1 MTTDGFPSQ
10 RKHSGP
16 NRALEHQWSM
26 IEPVA
31 ISARQP
37 ELDLVLQMIS
47 RPGSIGEV
55 VAHPGMGKT
64 TMLKMASE
72 TYRQQ
77 FGGVVEYVAGW
88 DGIRDEDLVDVLAD
102 RFRAASGPSLLVI
115 DDAQS
120 APTDQIWSLIKRLE
134 AGPWSFS
141 TLIGSHQPTGLGE
154 CITLLPFAYV
164 GIEKLLAE
172 AFGTTPSPADVE
184 RLMRASQGVPVFARV
199 LIDQLKMGVSL
210 DDVERLVGPWRSSG
224 LLGPDGLP
232 MDGRDPRGRRLFSDI
247 RLINSDLVERVNQ
260 DPRIAYDLT
269 SRQFEELTADLLER
283 MGYEVQLTAKTR
295 DGGKDLYALRKD
307 GLGSFMFVVECK
319 RYNPNNLVGVGVVR
333 SLHGVAQHERA
344 NGAIV
349 MTTSFFTEPAKQFA
363 RDLKGQMSLK
373 NFVDLQTWLREAS
386 LPR

>member
-1 MTTDGFPSQ
+1 MTNGSPSQ

-16 NRALEHQWSM
+16 HRALEHQWAM
-26 IEPVA
+26 IEPSA

-72 TYRQQ
+72 MHRRQ
-77 FGGVVEYVAGW
+77 FGGVVEFVAGW
-88 DGIRDEDLVDVLAD
+88 DGLRAEDLVDVLAD
-102 RFRAASGPSLLVI
+102 RFRGASGPSLLVI
-115 DDAQS
+115 DDAHF
-120 APTDQIWSLIKRLE
+120 APTDQIWSLINRLE
-134 AGPWSFS
+134 TGPWSFS
-141 TLIGSHQPTGLGE
+141 TLIGSRQPTGLGE
-154 CITLLPFAYV
+154 RITLLPFAYG
-164 GIEKLLAE
+164 GIEKLLVE
-172 AFGTTPSPADVE
+172 AFGMEPSPADVE
-184 RLMRASQGVPVFARV
+184 RLMRASQGVPVFAKV
-199 LIDQLKMGVSL
+199 LIDQLKTGASL
-210 DDVERLVGPWRSSG
+210 AEVERLVRPWRSSG

-260 DPRIAYDLT
+260 DPHIAYDLT

-319 RYNPNNLVGVGVVR
+319 RYNPNNHVGVGVVR

-373 NFVDLQTWLREAS
+373 DFVDLQTWLREAS

>member
-1 MTTDGFPSQ
+1 MTTDGSPSQ

-16 NRALEHQWSM
+16 HRALEHQWSI

-72 TYRQQ
+72 MHCQQ
-77 FGGVVEYVAGW
+77 FGGVVEFVAGW
-88 DGIRDEDLVDVLAD
+88 DGLRAEDLVDVLAD
-102 RFRAASGPSLLVI
+102 RFRAARGPSLLVI
-115 DDAQS
+115 DDAQF
-120 APTDQIWSLIKRLE
+120 APTDQIWSLINGLE
-134 AGPWSFS
+134 TGPWSFS
-141 TLIGSHQPTGLGE
+141 TLIGSREPTGLGE
-154 CITLLPFAYV
+154 RITLLPFAYV
-164 GIEKLLAE
+164 GIETLLAE
-172 AFGTTPSPADVE
+172 AFGAQPSPADVE
-184 RLMRASQGVPVFARV
+184 RLMRASQGVPVFAKV
-199 LIDQLKMGVSL
+199 LIDQLKTGLSL
-210 DDVERLVGPWRSSG
+210 AEVERLVSPWRSSG

-260 DPRIAYDLT
+260 DSHIAYDLT

-307 GLGSFMFVVECK
+307 GLGAFMFVVECK
-319 RYNPNNLVGVGVVR
+319 RYSPNNHVGVGVVR

-363 RDLKGQMSLK
+363 RDLKGQVSLK
-373 NFVDLQTWLREAS
+373 DFVDLQTWLREVS
-386 LPR
+386 QPK